1 MAAPT
6 HPRTPRGR
14 FHPPRPDRAL
24 SLALVVLAYAVAFGQ
39 RWGETIADTKLA
51 LYVAPHRFLTDV
63 LRVWSPTG
71 DLGHVWGGQ
80 YNGYAFPMAP
90 WFALGDTLG
99 LPVWVV
105 HRLWLGT
112 LLALAA
118 LGVATLLR
126 TLAALPRAAVA
137 VPATAAVLYVLC
149 PYVAVLMDRTS
160 ISLLTYAALPWM
172 LLAVHRGLRD
182 PRGWCWPAVGALL
195 LACAGGGVNAAVIGW
210 VLVGPLLLVG
220 YELAWGGVDRAA
232 LRPWLTRLVP
242 CIAVANA
249 WWVVPLAVH
258 ARYGLDFLPFTE
270 QPGTIWSTTSLT
282 ESLRGMGFWTSY
294 VGVGSGGVLRPYA
307 THGGVLLTALPVVL
321 AGLAVPA
328 LALGGLRWTHRARY
342 APFLL
347 LLVLTGLLVM
357 GVGWPEGTPLRRA
370 STFTYNHLAVVRVLR
385 TTYKAGPLLTLGL
398 AGLGGLAAGAAWTW
412 LRARRRP
419 VRLAVPALAAVLVA
433 VAAWPLVRGAAP
445 DEQLHIEVPARWH
458 ALAARLGTRPPTSRA
473 LVLPGQLFASYRWG
487 QTIDAILPSLT
498 DHPVATRN
506 IVPYG
511 DRRAVE
517 LQWAVDD
524 LVSQERVLPG
534 QLPSLLDLLGVG
546 DVVVAA
552 DGDRSRS
559 GELGPLETADT
570 LASEPAL
577 RGGRAI
583 GAETT
588 LARMAAGRIAPARRV
603 PLLRDVP
610 VRTGGIVRVIPRGPV
625 TLFDGGARALT
636 NLAAFGRLE
645 PDRPYRAGADLSVAQ
660 ARAAARGGAPV
671 VVADGDRRQA
681 FVSSRLR
688 GGTGQ
693 VLRAGRSVSRDGTLL
708 DPYEAALG
716 RRPAA
721 DAQTV
726 QVLAGVRDISAPF
739 SPQVT
744 QFPEHRPAA
753 AMDGDPSTSWLA
765 DRFLDPG
772 RAVLTVDLGRRL
784 DVPRLRLWP
793 ASDSRGVVTAVAV
806 NGRRFAV
813 HRGWNTLA
821 VGLKR
826 ATVVQVAITGVRRPR
841 HASAGLGGIRE
852 LQIPGVRVREALR
865 VPDVLERDLRP
876 ADLAASPLT
885 YLLERLTAAAP
896 ARQGRLAGPAQAGLV
911 RDARDPE
918 RQLHRVIAPPVARRY
933 AVSAWARVD
942 VGTSDAALDR
952 LAGVRG
958 GLVADGS
965 ARFDGLP
972 RYRASGAF
980 DGDATPAG
988 RAWVGQWIPGHAA
1001 FLRWTTPAPLTLRR
1015 LRVVPV
1021 RGLQVRRATRVRL
1034 SVDGRRGAALAV
1046 PANGLVTLPRA
1057 VRGRAFRLDVLA
1069 AQFAPGVPARV
1080 RMRRAVGIAELRAA
1094 GLPRLRVPRSGR
1106 VPLRCGAAS
1115 IIVRPWV
1122 GGAGARPA
1130 AGAVRARLGGRV
1142 SLRALDA
1149 GRPVRLDGCGTV
1161 LIGAGPHEVSG
1172 ATGALVA
1179 DTLSLTAL
1187 APGGVLTIPGPGGH
1201 VVDAG
1206 HADGSGLSGLRV
1218 TAGGPSWLVLGES
1231 YSRGWRAE
1239 CDGRDLGAPVPLQ
1252 GYANGW
1258 PLAAPGCRTL
1268 DLRFGPE
1275 GTVRAALWLSGL
1287 GGALMLVLLGR
1298 GVLARRRRE
1307 AAASARGADGPGAAA
1322 APAPFADLPAPPPLR
1337 LSARQALA
1345 AGVVL
1350 ALVVG
1355 FVFALRAG
1363 AVAGPLAA
1371 LLLWRGATVRA
1382 LVTAAGALLL
1392 GAVPAIYAAKVALD
1406 GRGLPFDTTYAT
1418 DRLAAHWVAVTAY
1431 VLLALAAGRLL
1442 AGARPGGPLSTARS
1456 RPGDPAAGPAGRG
1469 ALGSAP

>member
-6 HPRTPRGR
+6 RPRVPRTLR
-14 FHPPRPDRAL
+14 PPRPDRAL
-24 SLALVVLAYAVAFGQ
+24 SLVLVVLAYAVAFGQ

-51 LYVAPHRFLTDV
+51 LYVAPHRFLSDV
-63 LRVWSPTG
+63 LRVWSPTA

-118 LGVATLLR
+118 LGAAALLR
-126 TLAALPRAAVA
+126 TLAALPRSAVA

-182 PRGWCWPAVGALL
+182 PRGWRWPAVGALL
-195 LACAGGGVNAAVIGW
+195 LACTGGGVNAAVIGW
-210 VLVGPLLLVG
+210 VLVGPLLLVA
-220 YELAWGGVDRAA
+220 YELVWGGVERAA
-232 LRPWLTRLVP
+232 LRPWLARLVP

-342 APFLL
+342 APFFL
-347 LLVLTGLLVM
+347 LLVLAGLLIM

-398 AGLGGLAAGAAWTW
+398 AGLGGLGAGAAWTW
-412 LRARRRP
+412 LRTRPRP
-419 VRLAVPALAAVLVA
+419 VRAAVPAFAAVLVA

-445 DEQLHIEVPARWH
+445 DEQLHIKVPARWH
-458 ALAARLGTRPPTSRA
+458 ALAARLDARPPTSRA

-559 GELGPLETADT
+559 GELGPLEAADT

-583 GAETT
+583 GPETT
-588 LARMAAGRIAPARRV
+588 LAEPAAGRIAPARRI

-645 PDRPYRAGADLSVAQ
+645 PDRPYRAGADLSVAE
-660 ARAAARGGAPV
+660 ARAAAHGGAPI

-693 VLRAGRSVSRDGTLL
+693 VLPADHSVSKDGTLL

-716 RRPAA
+716 PHPAA

-793 ASDSRGVVTAVAV
+793 ASDSRGVVTAVTV

-826 ATVVQVAITGVRRPR
+826 ATVVQVAIAAVRRPR

-865 VPDVLERDLRP
+865 VPDVLEHDLRP

-896 ARQGRLAGPAQAGLV
+896 TRQGRLAGPAQAGLV

-933 AVSAWARVD
+933 ALSAWARVD
-942 VGTSDAALDR
+942 AGTPDHVLDR
-952 LAGVRG
+952 LAGVSG
-958 GLVADGS
+958 ALVTDGS

-980 DGDATPAG
+980 DGDASPGG
-988 RAWVGQWIPGHAA
+988 RAWIGQWIPGHAA
-1001 FLRWTTPAPLTLRR
+1001 FLRWTTPTALTLRR

-1034 SVDGRRGAALAV
+1034 SVDGRPGPALAV
-1046 PANGLVTLPRA
+1046 PANGLVALPRA

-1069 AQFAPGVPARV
+1069 ARFAPGTPARV
-1080 RMRRAVGIAELRAA
+1080 RLRRAVGIAELRAA
-1094 GLPRLRVPRSGR
+1094 GLPRLQVPRSGR
-1106 VPLRCGAAS
+1106 VALTCGAAS
-1115 IIVRPWV
+1115 VIVRPWV
-1122 GGAGARPA
+1122 SGVAGSTPA
-1130 AGAVRARLGGRV
+1130 PGAVRARLGGRV

-1149 GRPVRLDGCGTV
+1149 GRPLRLEGCGTV
-1161 LIGAGPHEVSG
+1161 PIGAGPHEVSG
-1172 ATGALVA
+1172 ATGRLVVN
-1179 DTLSLTAL
+1179 TLSLAAP
-1187 APGGVLTIPGPGGH
+1187 APGGVLTIPGPGGR
-1201 VVDAG
+1201 VVKPG
-1206 HADGSGLSGLRV
+1206 HPDGSGLSGLRV

-1258 PLAAPGCRTL
+1258 RLAAPGCRTL
-1268 DLRFGPE
+1268 DLHFGPE

-1287 GGALMLVLLGR
+1287 GGLLMLVLLGR
-1298 GVLARRRRE
+1298 GMLARRRADAAE
-1307 AAASARGADGPGAAA
+1307 AAGTGVPA
-1322 APAPFADLPAPPPLR
+1322 APTAFPDLPTPPPLR
-1337 LSARQALA
+1337 LPARQALA
-1345 AGVVL
+1345 AGAAL

-1382 LVTAAGALLL
+1382 LVSAAGALLL
-1392 GAVPAIYAAKVALD
+1392 VVVPAIYAGKVALD

-1418 DRLAAHWVAVTAY
+1418 DRLAAHWVAVGAF

-1442 AGARPGGPLSTARS
+1442 STARS
-1456 RPGDPAAGPAGRG
+1456 RPGGPAAGPAGPGARG
-1469 ALGSAP
+1469 